1 MKCLIIA
8 GGELHTDFRSALT
21 EFASAADMVICADR
35 GYAYALE
42 LGIVPDILLG
52 DFDSY
57 TGELPEGIELH
68 RSVPEKD
75 DTDTMLAVKL
85 AISRGADEITLCC
98 ALGGRF
104 DHTAANVQT
113 LVYALE
119 NGCRMTIADSSNT
132 IAVQGA
138 GRREYE
144 RSRRY
149 FSVFA
154 YTPTAEIKELSGVK
168 YPLRDHTLTASFPL
182 GVSNEITGGKA
193 VLDVASGTVLVVE
206 SE

>member
-1 MKCLIIA
+1 MRHEQEEGHHDAHPAREQHKEEIA
-8 GGELHTDFRSALT
+8 
-21 EFASAADMVICADR
+21 
-35 GYAYALE
+35 
-42 LGIVPDILLG
+42 
-52 DFDSY
+52 
-57 TGELPEGIELH
+57 
-68 RSVPEKD
+68 
-75 DTDTMLAVKL
+75 
-85 AISRGADEITLCC
+85 
-98 ALGGRF
+98 
-104 DHTAANVQT
+104 
-113 LVYALE
+113 
-119 NGCRMTIADSSNT
+119 TIADSSNT